1 MDCLET
7 PQPRLLS
14 VSAFS
19 QPGFMMLASPKRL
32 DRVRVLLVDDAPDIA
47 TLMKTTLESEG
58 FLVEVAEDGERAL
71 ERFAEVNPT
80 VVILDLGLPGID
92 GFETCRRLR
101 EISDVHVIIL
111 TARGE
116 EVDKLVGFTIGA
128 DDYVTKPV
136 SMRELAARIR
146 AVARRQAALVASLVP
161 ATHTTDGAV
170 ASTLP
175 GVRADRQ
182 PEIAPPL
189 SVDAVARTVVVGTN
203 SVQLTRTE
211 FALFRELAD
220 HTTDVVSRAQLQ
232 AVVWGPDW
240 RGGSHLVEV
249 HMSNLRRKLANAGAG
264 WLIQTIRE
272 AGYRLRTAVA
282 IA

>member
-1 MDCLET
+1 M
-7 PQPRLLS
+7 
-14 VSAFS
+14 VN
-19 QPGFMMLASPKRL
+19 ASSRRL

-47 TLMKTTLESEG
+47 SLMKATLESEG
-58 FLVEVAEDGERAL
+58 FSVDVAEDGEQAL
-71 ERFAEVNPT
+71 EMFAEVDPT

-101 EISDVHVIIL
+101 ERSEVHIIIL

-146 AVARRQAALVASLVP
+146 SVARRQAAIAASYAPPMPDAIRVGSGSTAVLTAP
-161 ATHTTDGAV
+161 RTDRIPDV
-170 ASTLP
+170 
-175 GVRADRQ
+175 
-182 PEIAPPL
+182 APPL
-189 SVDAVARTVVVGTN
+189 AVDAVARTLVVGN
-203 SVQLTRTE
+203 RAVQLTRTE
-211 FALFRELAD
+211 FALFRELAE
-220 HTTDVVSRAQLQ
+220 HTTEVVSRAQLQ

-249 HMSNLRRKLANAGAG
+249 HMSNLRRKLANAEAG

-272 AGYRLRTAVA
+272 AGYRLRTAVSLG
-282 IA
+282 

>member
-1 MDCLET
+1 MLNA
-7 PQPRLLS
+7 PPR
-14 VSAFS
+14 
-19 QPGFMMLASPKRL
+19 RL
-32 DRVRVLLVDDAPDIA
+32 DRVRVLLVDDAPDVA
-47 TLMKTTLESEG
+47 SLMKATLESEG
-58 FLVEVAEDGERAL
+58 FSVDVAEDGERAL
-71 ERFAEVNPT
+71 EMFADVDPT

-101 EISDVHVIIL
+101 EVSEVHIIIL

-146 AVARRQAALVASLVP
+146 SVARRHAAIAANYASPASAVGFVDGGSSVLTATRTDLVP
-161 ATHTTDGAV
+161 TVT
-170 ASTLP
+170 
-175 GVRADRQ
+175 
-182 PEIAPPL
+182 PPL
-189 SVDAVARTVVVGTN
+189 TVDAVARTLVVGAHA
-203 SVQLTRTE
+203 VQLTRTE

-240 RGGSHLVEV
+240 HGGSHLVEV

-272 AGYRLRTAVA
+272 AGYRLRTAVLVA
-282 IA
+282 